1 LNAYFRLFGWERG
14 RVADAIQRMERIL
27 IRDNPFYPSNPCSH
41 SASLTQTGMADLQ
54 ERFKQITTFIFDVD
68 GVMTDGSVNALETG
82 EQYRTFNI
90 RDGYAIERAVHS
102 GYRVAVL
109 SAGNQISVR
118 KRLEFLKI
126 KDIFMGGPTE
136 QKIYAYLG
144 YLNRD
149 QINEAEVLYMGD
161 DIPDF
166 QVLSRPNLLSTCPA
180 DAADEIKAVC
190 DYVSPVPGGRGAV
203 RDVIEQVMKA
213 QGKWLSWLTDAE
225 PFKLHNER

>member
-1 LNAYFRLFGWERG
+1 M
-14 RVADAIQRMERIL
+14 DA
-27 IRDNPFYPSNPCSH
+27 
-41 SASLTQTGMADLQ
+41 LQ
-54 ERFKQITTFIFDVD
+54 ERFKKITTFIFDVD

-82 EQYRTFNI
+82 EQYRTFNV

-109 SAGNQISVR
+109 SAGSQFGVR

-166 QVLSRPNLLSTCPA
+166 QVLSRPTLLSTCPA

-190 DYVSPVPGGRGAV
+190 DYISPVPGGRGAV

-213 QGKWLSWLTDAE
+213 QGKWLSWLTDVE

>member
-1 LNAYFRLFGWERG
+1 MR
-14 RVADAIQRMERIL
+14 
-27 IRDNPFYPSNPCSH
+27 
-41 SASLTQTGMADLQ
+41 TLQ
-54 ERFKQITTFIFDVD
+54 ERFGKITTFIFDVD
-68 GVMTDGSVNALETG
+68 GVMTDGSVNALESG
-82 EQYRTFNI
+82 EQFRTFNI

-109 SAGNQISVR
+109 SAGNQVGVR

-136 QKIYAYLG
+136 QKLQAYLG
-144 YLNRD
+144 YLNRE

-166 QVLSRPNLLSTCPA
+166 QILSRPDLLSACPA
-180 DAADEIKAVC
+180 DAADEIRAVC
-190 DYVSPVPGGRGAV
+190 DYVSPVAGGRGAV

-213 QGKWLSWLTDAE
+213 QNKWLSWLTTDE
-225 PFKLHNER
+225 PFEIKNER